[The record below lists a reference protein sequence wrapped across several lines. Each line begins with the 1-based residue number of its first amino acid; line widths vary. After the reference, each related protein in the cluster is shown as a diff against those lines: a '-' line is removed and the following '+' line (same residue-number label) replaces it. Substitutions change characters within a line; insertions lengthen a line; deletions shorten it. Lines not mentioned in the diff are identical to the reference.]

1 MWIRHR
7 QQAKTDQNPPK
18 IARASAG
25 PAEHQHADQDQ
36 GRSDLRDIEG
46 QDLDGQRRV
55 DVGSMHDDEGGDQVH
70 ESACR
75 QAGDHQPTGDTALQN
90 GGDANGRLQRL
101 KASAGVIPSS
111 QRSAG
116 LDHVNAPQQ
125 QGDGA
130 GEVHQR
136 DRQIHVPPF
145 FRERSSISG

>member
-55 DVGSMHDDEGGDQVH
+55 DVGSMHDDEGGTRSTSPPAAKRVTISPLAILLCRMAVTPM
-70 ESACR
+70 SAY
-75 QAGDHQPTGDTALQN
+75 
-90 GGDANGRLQRL
+90 
-101 KASAGVIPSS
+101 SA
-111 QRSAG
+111 
-116 LDHVNAPQQ
+116 
-125 QGDGA
+125 
-130 GEVHQR
+130 
-136 DRQIHVPPF
+136 
-145 FRERSSISG
+145 